1 METLWSLS
9 LISLD
14 LKAFAP
20 DFLPDSTSSI
30 IIRVKCSLECHIR
43 FCYDVS
49 SLRATLC
56 PIHIYMPHN
65 ALNTVEIQYIFMDQ
79 ANGPV
84 LCGANTESGNRKYFT
99 PCSSK
104 LFILWI
110 WHLQQCKW
118 LRLISAKIDRS
129 IGWCHLS
136 CHVAR
141 WFEEVSSQ
149 RRRGSSSVWRGFFTK
164 SVASDRHYC
173 VFLPDKSS
181 FLPAK
186 VMWPVVWVAVGGG
199 GTLRNVARQKLLSDQ
214 P

>member
-1 METLWSLS
+1 MPAHVTKRRCLIKMETLWSLS

-104 LFILWI
+104 LFILWL

-136 CHVAR
+136 WHVAR
-141 WFEEVSSQ
+141 EEVSSQ
-149 RRRGSSSVWRGFFTK
+149 SQWPLTGTTV
-164 SVASDRHYC
+164 
-173 VFLPDKSS
+173 SS
-181 FLPAK
+181 FPINRLFYQPRSYDLLYG
-186 VMWPVVWVAVGGG
+186 WRWGG